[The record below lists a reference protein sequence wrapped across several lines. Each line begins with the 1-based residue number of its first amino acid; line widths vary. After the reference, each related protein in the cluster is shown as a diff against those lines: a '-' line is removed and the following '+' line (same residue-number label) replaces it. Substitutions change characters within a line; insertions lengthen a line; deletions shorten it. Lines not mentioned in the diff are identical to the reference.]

1 VNSKHQNR
9 LPLLAG
15 LTAVVMMLASCGE
28 TKEPGSKAGLFAVG
42 EAKAGPT
49 EAVIAGALA
58 TALATSD
65 GVKSV
70 ASIKPG
76 QTVAG
81 LLNSGD
87 DQLDDGSYFDAW
99 IFELSA
105 PTEVAI
111 GMSSTEV
118 DPYLSLYQ
126 GHPGSYGT
134 LVGSDDDSGGIPDAL
149 LKASLSP
156 GPYTIMANSYGGER
170 RGRTSYPSW
179 VPVVAAA
186 VPAAQR
192 W

>member
-1 VNSKHQNR
+1 MNSKHRNR

-15 LTAVVMMLASCGE
+15 LTAVVMMLVSCGE
-28 TKEPGSKAGLFAVG
+28 TKEPGSKTSLFAVG
-42 EAKAGPT
+42 EAKAGQS
-49 EAVIAGALA
+49 EAVKAGELA

-118 DPYLSLYQ
+118 DPFVSLVATSRRAR
-126 GHPGSYGT
+126 PKPCVST
-134 LVGSDDDSGGIPDAL
+134 L
-149 LKASLSP
+149 
-156 GPYTIMANSYGGER
+156 
-170 RGRTSYPSW
+170 
-179 VPVVAAA
+179 
-186 VPAAQR
+186 
-192 W
+192 